1 MGHRFLVNDKTF
13 QRWEFL
19 VFVMGLSVSEGS
31 LVAHYK
37 SVKCD
42 AEFSAQITLDL
53 LPNVVQTLVAR
64 SDMTN

>member
-1 MGHRFLVNDKTF
+1 M
-13 QRWEFL
+13 
-19 VFVMGLSVSEGS
+19 FVMGLSVSEGS